1 MIVNRLADAFLRHLG
16 PLSSTLTGFET
27 RVRFVDHVKG
37 SFTFDYLTVY
47 VAALGGGEGRKNFH
61 KNRRF
66 VRARRLVFTF
76 PM

>member
-1 MIVNRLADAFLRHLG
+1 
-16 PLSSTLTGFET
+16 
-27 RVRFVDHVKG
+27 
-37 SFTFDYLTVY
+37 LTVY

-66 VRARRLVFTF
+66 VRGRRLVCTF

>member
-1 MIVNRLADAFLRHLG
+1 MIVNRLVDALFGHLG
-16 PLSSTLTGFET
+16 SLSSTLTGFET
-27 RVRFVDHVKG
+27 RVRFIDHVKG
-37 SFTFDYLTVY
+37 SFTFDHLTVC

-76 PM
+76 PR